1 MIPRVIH
8 QIWLGDKLPPQA
20 YLDTWKLLPGFKYKL
35 WTEEELS
42 SLSML
47 NQDKY
52 EYFLNKKVYHGA
64 ADIARVEILF
74 HYGGF
79 YVDADTKRLRLIP
92 TDWFDNNFF
101 AVEAYP
107 SPKWKYRITNGHMG
121 SVPAGD
127 LIMEYR
133 SRIRKAKKWEPCWST
148 IGGTML
154 TDIVSEQFKNNN
166 MSNITI
172 AKGLPFSFRVNAT
185 DVDSQTY
192 EGESFNFSL
201 SGHDPLLYQINAT
214 SGLITSFSGRQFSSF
229 SRMMNVLFILKSN
242 IWFEACS

>member
-20 YLDTWKLLPGFKYKL
+20 YLDTWKFLPGFKYKL

-47 NQDKY
+47 NRDKY

-74 HYGGF
+74 HHGGF

-121 SVPAGD
+121 SIPAGD
-127 LIMEYR
+127 LIIEYR
-133 SRIRKAKKWEPCWST
+133 SRIRKATKWEPCWST

-154 TDIVSEQFKNNN
+154 TDIVSEQFNDDPKTLILDPYTFYPTDMKGNAIDDSRRSQAYATHIWGSKN
-166 MSNITI
+166 
-172 AKGLPFSFRVNAT
+172 K
-185 DVDSQTY
+185 D
-192 EGESFNFSL
+192 
-201 SGHDPLLYQINAT
+201 LYQT
-214 SGLITSFSGRQFSSF
+214 
-229 SRMMNVLFILKSN
+229 K
-242 IWFEACS
+242 